1 MTLNVLDTFQTQII
15 QDICQGDTFPF
26 NGLSLTDG
34 GTYRDTLQAANS
46 CDSFIV
52 LTLNVLDT
60 FQTQITQDICQ
71 GDTFAFNGL
80 SLTNAGTYR
89 DTLQAANSCDSFIV
103 LTLNIF
109 CLLYTSPSP
118 RDATLSRMP
127 SSA

>member
-1 MTLNVLDTFQTQII
+1 M
-15 QDICQGDTFPF
+15 
-26 NGLSLTDG
+26 
-34 GTYRDTLQAANS
+34 QAANS

-60 FQTQITQDICQ
+60 FQTAISQDICQ
-71 GDTFAFNGL
+71 GEAFAFNGL
-80 SLTNAGTYR
+80 SLTTAGTFR

-103 LTLNIF
+103 LTLNILDTF
-109 CLLYTSPSP
+109 QTQIVQDICQGEAFAFNGLSLTTAGTYRDTCLLYTSPSP